1 MTRITGALGMF
12 GPMRASNWTTDI
24 VCAGLLGGALLAC
37 RSRTTDDAFLT
48 TRVPVARL
56 DSVLRAADSVRLPLA
71 DARTLFEVL
80 QDVRLAVN
88 LPHDTMTI
96 GEILAWARA
105 EHSRRERANAEAT
118 AAERAREEG
127 LQRRLDSLLAVTV
140 LSKSYVPKDPDAERY
155 EDYISL
161 TLAYRNTGTK
171 TIRAFQGDVT
181 FLGAPGDTIYSA
193 HLKVGG
199 PLAPGRTQREQGR
212 IIKYNP
218 LRIEHQRLR
227 NTALSKMNVVWQST
241 DVIFTD
247 GSRVSLSADPDT
259 P

>member
-1 MTRITGALGMF
+1 
-12 GPMRASNWTTDI
+12 MRASIWTTDI
-24 VCAGLLGGALLAC
+24 VYAGLLGGALLGC
-37 RSRTTDDAFLT
+37 RSRTTDDAFLA

-88 LPHDTMTI
+88 LPRDTMTI
-96 GEILAWARA
+96 AEILAWARA
-105 EHSRRERANAEAT
+105 EHARTERANAEAT
-118 AAERAREEG
+118 AVERAREEG
-127 LQRRLDSLLAVTV
+127 LKRQLDSLLAVTV
-140 LSKSYVPKDPDAERY
+140 LSKRYVPKDPDAERY

-171 TIRAFQGDVT
+171 AIRAFQGDVT
-181 FLGAPGDTIYSA
+181 FLDALGDTIYSA
-193 HLKVGG
+193 HLKVDG
-199 PLAPGRTQREQGR
+199 PLAPGRTQREPGR

-227 NTALSKMNVVWQST
+227 NTVLSEMKVAWQSS
-241 DVIFTD
+241 DVTFTD
-247 GSRVSLSADPDT
+247 GSRVSLAGDPEA